1 MSPLGSSR
9 LMAKC
14 WLTLAVC
21 VAAFWCHPV
30 PDSGN
35 TATTGAPRPSVK
47 VEELEQSNEFADSDY
62 PDMMTDFLRLS
73 TAMPTVAAS
82 TKSFLVNTPS
92 TSTLPPS
99 TSTKTTTK
107 PSIVN
112 NAPATAGVATAKFI
126 PTVTTTTTRKPT
138 TAINTTPAMI
148 IETTTILP
156 RVQKEQTSAPV
167 LTTPVASAEK
177 GVKKPAGLN
186 EIEPSQKTD
195 TQTKPS
201 AVVIQTTANPS
212 SSTIQQKPSPAA
224 TQVQQAVTTQSAIT
238 PAPFNE
244 QWQPSLTG
252 SGQQQAP
259 SAIPPA
265 AVFNQPQQQQMAVSG
280 ATAIQPPTNQVQ
292 TAASNWPRQQVQVQ
306 NFAPMAVPNMQQHQP
321 MMQNPAMVQ
330 QIVRNPAFQQ
340 QQFQMMYQ
348 NRVPATAQASTN
360 AKQKVKP
367 GSTILTPLANPM
379 MGNNRRPVY
388 FLGGNGAPANLLP
401 LSAWPQLVS
410 NGVQTSPSVANAS
423 A

>member
-30 PDSGN
+30 PDSSN
-35 TATTGAPRPSVK
+35 TATTGASRPSLK
-47 VEELEQSNEFADSDY
+47 VEELEQLNEFADSDY

-112 NAPATAGVATAKFI
+112 NVSATAGVATAKFI

-138 TAINTTPAMI
+138 TAINTTPAI
-148 IETTTILP
+148 IEETTTILP

-167 LTTPVASAEK
+167 IATPVASVEK
-177 GVKKPAGLN
+177 LQAINKPAGLN
-186 EIEPSQKTD
+186 EIETSQKTD
-195 TQTKPS
+195 MQTKPT
-201 AVVIQTTANPS
+201 AVVTQTTANPS
-212 SSTIQQKPSPAA
+212 SATMQQKPIPSPAA
-224 TQVQQAVTTQSAIT
+224 TLVQQTATS

-244 QWQPSLTG
+244 QWQPNFTG
-252 SGQQQAP
+252 LGQQQAP

-265 AVFNQPQQQQMAVSG
+265 VVFNQPQQQQMAVGG
-280 ATAIQPPTNQVQ
+280 ATAIQQTTNQVQ
-292 TAASNWPRQQVQVQ
+292 TAASNGPRQQVQVP

-321 MMQNPAMVQ
+321 MMQHPAMVQ
-330 QIVRNPAFQQ
+330 QMVRNPAFQQ
-340 QQFQMMYQ
+340 QQQFQTMYQ

-367 GSTILTPLANPM
+367 SSTILTPLANPM
-379 MGNNRRPVY
+379 MGSNRRPVY
-388 FLGGNGAPANLLP
+388 FVGGNGAPANLLP
-401 LSAWPQLVS
+401 LSAWPQLMS
-410 NGVQTSPSVANAS
+410 NGVQTSPPVATSSV
-423 A
+423 